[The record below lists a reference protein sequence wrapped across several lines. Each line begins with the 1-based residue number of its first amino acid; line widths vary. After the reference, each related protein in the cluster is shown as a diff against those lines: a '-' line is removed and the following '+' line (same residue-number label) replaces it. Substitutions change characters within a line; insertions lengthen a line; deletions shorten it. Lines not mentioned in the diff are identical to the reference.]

1 MRGFFD
7 HQWKDLHRTAVVCN
21 EVTVCIVNV
30 VVNGV
35 LLALRR
41 VID

>member
-1 MRGFFD
+1 M
-7 HQWKDLHRTAVVCN
+7 AVVCN
-21 EVTVCIVNV
+21 EVTVCIVTV

-41 VID
+41 AID